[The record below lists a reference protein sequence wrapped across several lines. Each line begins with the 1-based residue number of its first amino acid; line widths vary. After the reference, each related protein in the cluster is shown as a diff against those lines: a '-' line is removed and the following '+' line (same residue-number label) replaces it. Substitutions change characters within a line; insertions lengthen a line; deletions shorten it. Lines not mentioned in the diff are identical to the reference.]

1 MAGGRR
7 WERGKEMGVREGGEV
22 ERKRAVE
29 SFPWFLA
36 DVLVPAFCVESGSF
50 ISSGMGDDVPA
61 FQTLFLR
68 FLPLDSIP
76 AKFPCGSHVTG
87 PKINCIPPRL
97 AHVV

>member
-1 MAGGRR
+1 MGAREGDGSAGGRR
-7 WERGKEMGVREGGEV
+7 SRGKESGRVVPLVLSGCFGSCVLRGVR
-22 ERKRAVE
+22 
-29 SFPWFLA
+29 FL
-36 DVLVPAFCVESGSF
+36 
-50 ISSGMGDDVPA
+50 SSGTGDDVPA